1 MHCNHRVVSLAIQ
14 TFPMANHQNVPPFC
28 VLCPFSDIA
37 SSVRAI
43 HHPSYCQFQA
53 LCEAYILSLPSKST
67 HGTFRHRFLHSIAP
81 NSENTEAVPIPNGTV
96 KASWQSPKL
105 PPRDSGNARSCS
117 RSLEDQVKDV
127 QFELGM
133 LQHAVK
139 EINAVLGNSSLQFQ
153 SAEPKANAARTP
165 KDTFL
170 DARQWQQRLT
180 GLLNDSSREPKFKS
194 TQRYLTWSDQRR
206 QNLGLKFEKEKIPSE
221 RRDARQRSYRLG
233 EGAVKIVERFAYF
246 FGVGALRYTIGGL
259 VGILNLLCKIAAN
272 ASKDKVSDEDYWGPD

>member
-1 MHCNHRVVSLAIQ
+1 M
-14 TFPMANHQNVPPFC
+14 
-28 VLCPFSDIA
+28 
-37 SSVRAI
+37 
-43 HHPSYCQFQA
+43 
-53 LCEAYILSLPSKST
+53 
-67 HGTFRHRFLHSIAP
+67 
-81 NSENTEAVPIPNGTV
+81 
-96 KASWQSPKL
+96 
-105 PPRDSGNARSCS
+105 
-117 RSLEDQVKDV
+117 KDV